1 MVRAKLKRRKK
12 IRKEDSIR
20 LRVTTEQKTKKYVTD
35 AATKAG
41 IGLSAWMLTTTLKA
55 AWEILKA

>member
-1 MVRAKLKRRKK
+1 MVRAKRKRRKK

-20 LRVTTEQKTKKYVTD
+20 LRVTTEQKKLLTD

-41 IGLSAWMLTTTLKA
+41 VGLSAWMLMTTLKA